1 MGGFKEIRQDYGGV
15 LLGNQGVEQDLE
27 DHDRNRQHRPA
38 FPVGFAVAGHC
49 PPQRRVLQ
57 DGTKQAGFFGVGLDG
72 GFEPGHFVLDA
83 LQAKRH
89 CAPAFGFQGFFRGRH
104 APPYHR
110 SGQGARGGLQGR
122 MVRHTWTPRMLAR
135 RLGRG
140 GWFQRPTLVFR
151 LRADKLPSRLPRVNG
166 CYRPHDLEGR
176 WPPEWRALFDTLEG
190 WKYVNLWPEG
200 RYLVVELIGYGSS
213 ARPLLP
219 PVVAAIATL
228 QGWGLRV
235 DVR

>member
-1 MGGFKEIRQDYGGV
+1 
-15 LLGNQGVEQDLE
+15 
-27 DHDRNRQHRPA
+27 
-38 FPVGFAVAGHC
+38 
-49 PPQRRVLQ
+49 
-57 DGTKQAGFFGVGLDG
+57 
-72 GFEPGHFVLDA
+72 
-83 LQAKRH
+83 
-89 CAPAFGFQGFFRGRH
+89 
-104 APPYHR
+104 
-110 SGQGARGGLQGR
+110 
-122 MVRHTWTPRMLAR
+122 MLAR
-135 RLGRG
+135 RLGRS

-151 LRADKLPSRLPRVNG
+151 VRSDKLPSLLPRMSG

-176 WPPEWRALFDTLEG
+176 WPPEWPALFASLNG

-200 RYLVVELIGYGSS
+200 RYLVVELIGYDPS